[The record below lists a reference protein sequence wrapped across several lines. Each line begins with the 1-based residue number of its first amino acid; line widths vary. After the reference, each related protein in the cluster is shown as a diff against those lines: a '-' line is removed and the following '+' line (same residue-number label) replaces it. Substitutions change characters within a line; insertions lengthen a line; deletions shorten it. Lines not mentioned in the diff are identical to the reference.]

1 VAAVEEA
8 APLLRAVADPLARD
22 LYVARLAQLLGIDQG
37 LVRRALRGSAPVA
50 QARTPEAA
58 IPQKP
63 RALTPICDKLLR
75 VLAAEPSLIQK
86 LPVAAVTAI
95 DDEELRALLDETLRQ
110 RSFDTQAVV
119 QKAPPALRDAVAR
132 ALLSD
137 EKFERQGDSGNV
149 AAAVFDDVIAALTAP
164 RDTDSLEAACKAAL
178 KSGDHERWRE
188 LSTQL
193 RNLRRTHAKA

>member
-1 VAAVEEA
+1 
-8 APLLRAVADPLARD
+8 
-22 LYVARLAQLLGIDQG
+22 LAQLLGIDQG
-37 LVRRALRGSAPVA
+37 LVRRALRGGAPVA
-50 QARTPEAA
+50 QTRPDEPP

-86 LPVAAVTAI
+86 LPVAALSAI
-95 DDEELRALLDETLRQ
+95 DDEELRALLEETLGQ

-137 EKFERQGDSGNV
+137 EKFERDDGNA
-149 AAAVFDDVIAALTAP
+149 AAAVFDDVVAALTAP
-164 RDTDSLEAACKAAL
+164 RDADSLDAACKAAL
-178 KSGDHERWRE
+178 
-188 LSTQL
+188 
-193 RNLRRTHAKA
+193 